1 MRNADGTSISTND
14 LAYRWKVEMKRGESI
29 KEEGENKKG
38 DRKIEKRNTVAIP
51 YQTCNVI

>member
-1 MRNADGTSISTND
+1 MRNADGTCINPNH